1 MFGRLRVRDAA
12 AAVAALLALPTIAHA
27 NAINLFNTG
36 VDASRN
42 PLANNA
48 AEIHYTLGNVPD
60 GITALR
66 VATSANNFPVGPW
79 IGDNSLSA
87 WIGPNSNPQLDGY
100 VGDYDY
106 RLTFSLSGL
115 NASTASITGVW
126 STDNS
131 GVDIFLNG
139 VSTGNTA
146 GGFQSFYRL
155 AINGGFVAGLNT
167 LDFIVNNAGGPTG
180 LRTELVGTANV
191 PEPATMALL
200 GAGLLSIGLVR
211 RKRS

>member
-1 MFGRLRVRDAA
+1 MCGRLRVSAA
-12 AAVAALLALPTIAHA
+12 TAAIATLVALPAIAHA

-36 VDASRN
+36 VDAARN

-48 AEIHYTLGNVPD
+48 AEIHYTLVNVPD

-79 IGDNSLSA
+79 IGDDSLSA
-87 WIGPNSNPQLDGY
+87 WIGPNSNQQLDGY

-106 RLTFSLSGL
+106 RTTFSLSGL
-115 NASTASITGVW
+115 NASSASIKGVW

-131 GVDIFLNG
+131 GVNIFLNG

-146 GGFQSFYRL
+146 GGFQSFYGL
-155 AINGGFVAGLNT
+155 AINSGFVAGLNT

-180 LRTELVGTANV
+180 LRTELVGTADV

-200 GAGLLSIGLVR
+200 GAGLLSMGLVR
-211 RKRS
+211 RKRA